1 MPLQIY
7 RLRRLLAATAVLLTL
22 FVAGMYFYARSRAMN
37 VLKQF
42 PGKIGIEIRQ
52 TASGFQLS
60 KSDGKRTLF
69 TVQASNVKEF
79 KFNGNAE
86 LHNVSIVLYGRD
98 SSRFDQIYG
107 DDFAF
112 NEKTGEVI
120 AKGDVQI
127 DLVANPTGVASPDQ
141 STPKELKNPIHLK
154 TRDLVFNKDTGNAA
168 TDARVEFRTPQATGW
183 AIGVTYA
190 GKSNTLTLSSQVHV
204 LMNGPGAEL
213 IEAERGVITHDPH
226 EVMLEHPHVNREDGT
241 LRADHAVLYL
251 GPENQVDRILATG
264 NVTTETRTES
274 AKRSGPD
281 AKRNASAVDSAATDS
296 VARSESSEVRSRSDE
311 AELLLTGKQNLL
323 RTATMTG
330 NVHVEQSGPQPMQ
343 CEAGRM
349 ILDFAGRNQL
359 QKVHAVDGARI
370 VQKTTQKTTQQAA
383 QRAASGDQPPKDA
396 KSAGT
401 SPQDFEI
408 TAPIIDF
415 TMMQG
420 HILERAVTSGA
431 AEIAITPAQDSAPPA
446 AQTALAQSLA
456 AQAPA
461 TQRTV
466 VTAGK
471 FDAQFA
477 FSDGRNHATSLHGA
491 PNARIVSST
500 PGQPDRVST
509 SDSVDAAFL
518 PEGGIASITQRG
530 NVAYTDGLQ
539 PDKRMQAWADS
550 ARYTPVDQML
560 VLTGRPRVANG
571 GMATTA
577 KSIRMNRAT
586 GDASAQGDVKS
597 TYSDLTEQP
606 DGALLASSSPIHVT
620 ANSMTAHSA
629 PGTALYTGNARLWQD
644 ANVIEAP
651 TIQFDRDRRFVTAQ
665 GTPAQPVQTILV
677 QAEKV
682 QAEKVQAQKVQAE
695 KAAESPGSGK
705 NMAKSTPLGGSS
717 PISITAARLTYADS
731 ERKAHYEG
739 GVVAKGADFTATAK
753 TADAYLIARSQT
765 TNHQSLSGPGQL
777 DHMAA
782 QGEVIVQQPHRRAEG
797 QKLVYTAADDKFVLT
812 GGPPSIFDAEQGKI
826 TGVSLTF
833 FRGDDRVLVEGEAN
847 TPVVTQTRV
856 AR

>member
-22 FVAGMYFYARSRAMN
+22 FVAGMYFYARSRATN
-37 VLKQF
+37 VLKQI
-42 PGKIGIEIRQ
+42 PGKMGIEIKQ

-79 KFNGNAE
+79 KLNGNAE

-98 SSRFDQIYG
+98 SARFDQIYG

-112 NEKTGEVI
+112 NEKTGQVI

-141 STPKELKNPIHLK
+141 ATPKELKNPIHLK

-183 AIGVTYA
+183 AVGVTYA
-190 GKSNTLTLSSQVHV
+190 GKSNTLTLLSQVHV
-204 LMNGPGAEL
+204 LMNGPDGEV
-213 IEAERGVITHDPH
+213 IEAEHGVITHDPH
-226 EVMLEHPHVNREDGT
+226 EVVLDHPHVNRADGT
-241 LRADHAVLYL
+241 LKADHAVLYL
-251 GPENQVDRILATG
+251 GPENQVERVLATG
-264 NVTTETRTES
+264 NVTTETRMESAS
-274 AKRSGPD
+274 AKRSGSV
-281 AKRNASAVDSAATDS
+281 ANRNAKAADKTASDSTTDSAVQSQS
-296 VARSESSEVRSRSDE
+296 PEIRSRADQ

-330 NVHVEQSGPQPMQ
+330 NVQVEQSGPQPMQ
-343 CEAGRM
+343 GEAGRM
-349 ILDFAGRNQL
+349 IMDFAGRNQL
-359 QKVHAVDGARI
+359 QRVHAVDGARLI
-370 VQKTTQKTTQQAA
+370 
-383 QRAASGDQPPKDA
+383 QRAAQKAASSGNPPQGA
-396 KSAGT
+396 KGGAT

-408 TAPIIDF
+408 TAPVIDF
-415 TMMQG
+415 TMAQG
-420 HILERAVTSGA
+420 HILERAVTSGEA
-431 AEIAITPAQDSAPPA
+431 QITIAPTEESSPA
-446 AQTALAQSLA
+446 AAHSGSAQALATH
-456 AQAPA
+456 APA
-461 TQRTV
+461 THDPPTQRTV

-471 FDAQFA
+471 FVAQFA
-477 FSDGRNHATSLHGA
+477 FSDGKSRATSLHGA

-518 PEGGIASITQRG
+518 PQGGIDSITQQG
-530 NVAYTDGLQ
+530 AVAYTDGQQ
-539 PDKRMQAWADS
+539 PDKRMQAWANS
-550 ARYTPVDQML
+550 ARYTPADQML
-560 VLTGRPRVANG
+560 VLTGSPRVTNG

-577 KSIRMNRAT
+577 KSIHINRAT
-586 GDASAQGDVKS
+586 GDALAQGDVKS

-620 ANSMTAHSA
+620 AHSMTAHNT
-629 PGTALYTGNARLWQD
+629 PGTALYSGNARLWQD
-644 ANVIEAP
+644 ANIIEAP

-677 QAEKV
+677 QTEKV
-682 QAEKVQAQKVQAE
+682 QAEKVQAE
-695 KAAESPGSGK
+695 KGTENRPKGTKSPAQG
-705 NMAKSTPLGGSS
+705 TPLGGSS
-717 PISITAARLTYADS
+717 PISITAAKLTYADS

-739 GVVAKGADFTATAK
+739 GVVAKGVDFAATAK
-753 TADAYLIARSQT
+753 TADAYLVARSQT
-765 TNHQSLSGPGQL
+765 KSHQSFSGPGQL
-777 DHMAA
+777 DHMVA
-782 QGEVIVQQPHRRAEG
+782 QDNVVVQQPNRRADG
-797 QKLVYTAADDKFVLT
+797 QKLVYTAVDDKFVLT

-833 FRGDDRVLVEGEAN
+833 FRGDDRVLVEGEAS